1 MFYLIAEF
9 HEQYLHLINCPV
21 LSNTYSI
28 YKKKKKM
35 DLTNLLRTFQGHLP
49 CIFESILL

>member
-9 HEQYLHLINCPV
+9 HEQYLHLINYPV

-28 YKKKKKM
+28 YKKKKNGFNQLAE
-35 DLTNLLRTFQGHLP
+35 DFSRTFALY
-49 CIFESILL
+49 F